1 MSEMHLWQPGFTY
14 NSCVT
19 FTKNKERIQKLK
31 ETGDSGYIH
40 QNEARFQH
48 DTAYE
53 DSKDLTRRTDSY
65 KILRDKASDIV
76 KNLKYDGF
84 QRGFA
89 SMVYKCFDKK
99 SASLAD
105 KSASG
110 SGIKNENMSN
120 KELAKELHK
129 PITGKFKK
137 KKSIFIFCRQ
147 YLAC

>member
-1 MSEMHLWQPGFTY
+1 MYHLQ
-14 NSCVT
+14 
-19 FTKNKERIQKLK
+19 KNKERIQKLK
-31 ETGDSGYIH
+31 ETGDSRYIH
-40 QNEARFQH
+40 QNEACFQH

-65 KILRDKASDIV
+65 KILRDKASDIA
-76 KNLKYDGF
+76 KNLKYDRY

-89 SMVYKCFDKK
+89 SMVYKYFDKK

-120 KELAKELHK
+120 KESAKELHK

-137 KKSIFIFCRQ
+137 KESIFIFCRQ
-147 YLAC
+147 YLACWFSWYANDK